1 MRGHGKSTLT
11 FPLRSELGAY
21 IGLLEGGETALTGP
35 LTQSQGGSVAPARV
49 CAHLGSILLPDG
61 T

>member
-21 IGLLEGGETALTGP
+21 IGLLEGGETALSGP
-35 LTQSQGGSVAPARV
+35 LTQSQGGSM
-49 CAHLGSILLPDG
+49 G
-61 T
+61 TCESLHSPGKHSLA